1 MKSHHPTAT
10 LDLRAAFTYWL
21 AYRRAYSNSWQG
33 FFAPR
38 LRRGLYKR
46 AADRL
51 ASISPRNATILDVGS
66 GPGHLLVAIARE
78 LPHATLHGIDISPH
92 MTDEAR
98 RLIESAGLKDR
109 IAIQQADAA
118 ALPFEAAAFDYVVSM
133 MSYHLWDDRPGG
145 LAEIRRILKPGG
157 SLHLYVGRWEAY
169 PGRLPELDYFNHRSR
184 EALEAALRSAG
195 FEAVNVQY
203 PRRLGTY
210 LFASAT
216 PAASAT

>member
-1 MKSHHPTAT
+1 MPS
-10 LDLRAAFTYWL
+10 
-21 AYRRAYSNSWQG
+21 
-33 FFAPR
+33 
-38 LRRGLYKR
+38 LRRGLYER
-46 AADRL
+46 AASRL
-51 ASISPRNATILDVGS
+51 ALASPQNASILDLGA

-98 RLIESAGLKDR
+98 RLIESTDLTDR

-118 ALPFEAAAFDYVVSM
+118 ALAFEPAVFDYVVSM

-145 LAEIRRILKPGG
+145 LAEIRRVLKPGG
-157 SLHLYVGRWEAY
+157 ALHLYVGRTQAY

>member
-1 MKSHHPTAT
+1 M
-10 LDLRAAFTYWL
+10 
-21 AYRRAYSNSWQG
+21 
-33 FFAPR
+33 
-38 LRRGLYKR
+38 
-46 AADRL
+46 
-51 ASISPRNATILDVGS
+51 ASPQNASILDVGA

-78 LPHATLHGIDISPH
+78 LPHATLHGIDISPY

-98 RLIESAGLKDR
+98 RLIESTDLTDR
-109 IAIQQADAA
+109 ITIQQADATDLLFVPA
-118 ALPFEAAAFDYVVSM
+118 NFDCVVSM

-145 LAEIRRILKPGG
+145 LAEIRRVLKPGG
-157 SLHLYVGRWEAY
+157 VLHLYVGRTQAY
-169 PGRLPELDYFNHRSR
+169 PGRLPVLDCFNHRSR

-216 PAASAT
+216 R

>member
-1 MKSHHPTAT
+1 MRPTSNHPISA
-10 LDLRAAFTYWL
+10 LNLRPAHTRWL
-21 AYRRAYSNSWQG
+21 AYRRAYSGSWQG
-33 FFAPR
+33 FIMPR
-38 LRRGLYKR
+38 WRRGLYQH
-46 AADRL
+46 AASHL
-51 ASISPRNATILDVGS
+51 ASMSPPNAKILDVGA
-66 GPGHLLVAIARE
+66 GPGHLLAILARE
-78 LPHATLHGIDISPH
+78 LPDATLLGVDINRH

-145 LAEIRRILKPGG
+145 LAEIHRVLKPQGA
-157 SLHLYVGRWEAY
+157 LHLYVGRTQAY

-184 EALEAALRSAG
+184 EALEAALCSAG
-195 FEAVNVQY
+195 LETVAVRY

-216 PAASAT
+216 S